1 VTPERIAELRAL
13 CELPD
18 FADHEVT
25 EGDTVWECPSCGEW
39 TGRESDEEIPD
50 DLLCLSC
57 TVKRYETV
65 RTALPEALDEIERL
79 RAASRRFPLQVDRRD
94 PPGTP
99 DSIPWAVAEL
109 AYAGYAARFGR
120 SQSLERLAERG
131 GFGVGE
137 MDALLPDWRD
147 QIAPAAEIERLRAR
161 VAELEARSPAAWRA
175 HAAAIT
181 SELDDAEESVGDAL
195 AVLP

>member
-1 VTPERIAELRAL
+1 
-13 CELPD
+13 
-18 FADHEVT
+18 
-25 EGDTVWECPSCGEW
+25 
-39 TGRESDEEIPD
+39 
-50 DLLCLSC
+50 
-57 TVKRYETV
+57 
-65 RTALPEALDEIERL
+65 
-79 RAASRRFPLQVDRRD
+79 
-94 PPGTP
+94 
-99 DSIPWAVAEL
+99 
-109 AYAGYAARFGR
+109 
-120 SQSLERLAERG
+120 
-131 GFGVGE
+131 